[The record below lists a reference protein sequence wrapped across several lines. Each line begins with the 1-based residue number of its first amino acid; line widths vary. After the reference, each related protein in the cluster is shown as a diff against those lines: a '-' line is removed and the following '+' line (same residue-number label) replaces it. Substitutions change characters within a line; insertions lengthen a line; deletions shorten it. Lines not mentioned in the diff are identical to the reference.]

1 MATYPGWISSVASYL
16 LNKSFCNNGDGHAF
30 PLWLDVSALVNFSNC
45 RLQQESSSLYSS
57 SHIHIWC
64 FSHQHPSAHCDV
76 EPWFSIQPW
85 APGLFYFKFQCCLP
99 FSTRHSYPTPLCFVS
114 LTLLSPFPPSVYS
127 IFLWGNW
134 GGGYFWWIFPVLCL
148 KVLPPALSQL
158 ACWRPNEWWVYM
170 GCRQPAVQFSLSHRF
185 SDVCMLHF
193 CSIRVICASKFCFP
207 Q

>member
-1 MATYPGWISSVASYL
+1 MLSSLPIPFSWHTCLPVAWTMATYPGWISSVASYL

-134 GGGYFWWIFPVLCL
+134 GGVLLGDISCSVSEGATPYSEPVSMLETQWM
-148 KVLPPALSQL
+148 V
-158 ACWRPNEWWVYM
+158 
-170 GCRQPAVQFSLSHRF
+170 SLHG
-185 SDVCMLHF
+185 L
-193 CSIRVICASKFCFP
+193 
-207 Q
+207 